1 MAPGREVVVILSL
14 LGATE
19 PAIVSCGVE
28 VADSTVGLLE
38 SVTVIVTRPVPAA
51 AGVPEIA
58 PVELLIDNP
67 PGRPLAAYL

>member
-1 MAPGREVVVILSL
+1 MLSL

-28 VADSTVGLLE
+28 VADSVGLLE
-38 SVTVIVTRPVPAA
+38 SVTVIVARTVPAA
-51 AGVPEIA
+51 VGVPEIA

-67 PGRPLAAYL
+67 PGSELALYL